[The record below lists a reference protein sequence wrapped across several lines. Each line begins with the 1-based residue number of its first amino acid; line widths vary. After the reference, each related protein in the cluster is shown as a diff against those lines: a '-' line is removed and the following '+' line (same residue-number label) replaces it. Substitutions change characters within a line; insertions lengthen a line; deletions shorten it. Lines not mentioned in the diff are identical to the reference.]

1 MGEVLNP
8 LAFHHGRS
16 LWLEYKQEYR
26 TKTREIVR
34 DSHSARGR
42 TAGTQ
47 LTSVYKCDSQHT
59 ETRFTMDR
67 LPPKRLDIH
76 RHNLKTQIINK
87 EH

>member
-1 MGEVLNP
+1 MRVSINMGEVLNP

-42 TAGTQ
+42 TTGTQ
-47 LTSVYKCDSQHT
+47 LSSVHQCD
-59 ETRFTMDR
+59 R
-67 LPPKRLDIH
+67 
-76 RHNLKTQIINK
+76 NTQGHGPLWTDYHLNV
-87 EH
+87 